1 MRIKLDKQLKSMT
14 GEVMTETYLKNGN
27 QVTDEITVAV
37 VLRAALTQPIDG
49 DTRKDKE
56 LDFIIISKILTAE
69 ASQVELNSDEI
80 SRLKDKIYKMYDSW
94 ISGCMD
100 LILEGK
106 ELPV

>member
-1 MRIKLDKQLKSMT
+1 MRIKLDKQLKLMT

-27 QVTDEITVAV
+27 EVTEEVTVAV
-37 VLRAALTQPIDG
+37 VLRAALTTPMEG
-49 DTRKDKE
+49 DNRKDKE
-56 LDFIIISKILTAE
+56 MDFTIISKILTAE
-69 ASQVELNSDEI
+69 ANQVELNSDEI